1 MHTLRNILMQ
11 AIVCFTIEVQDSIKI
26 AILNGMGAVLT
37 AENNSV
43 MLPQTELLSL
53 LYQSST
59 ALAGIQNVVAYVQ
72 KSAPL

>member
-11 AIVCFTIEVQDSIKI
+11 AIVCLTIEVQDSIKI